1 MRRCAPRNP
10 TTTRCR
16 SRAACDR
23 GSALLRF
30 LIVDDDSEYRQLLR
44 YHLEVE
50 WPDASI
56 DEHQPTS
63 TSMLADLAVAGLDM
77 VLLGHPVARDET
89 FTLLK
94 SLRRRPDCPP
104 IFVFAS
110 PSDEFVAVDALKA
123 GAASYFPKD
132 KVRHH
137 RLVDAIRAEMRTEPG
152 EDTGNLLV
160 NHKALNGAHRRRLLG
175 KLYAGELSSVYL
187 AEAEGTGER
196 IAFKVLRHVPD
207 SGGMRTFD
215 RFLQEYE
222 VIARV
227 RHPSVV
233 KIFDLG
239 VADDHAYIAMEYLG
253 AGSLAER
260 LNAALDPDLSVDYAA
275 QVGSA
280 LAAIH
285 EAGILHRDLKP
296 ANIMFREDGTLALI
310 DFGLAKQMRL
320 HAAITGTGQIFGTP
334 YYMSPEQGHA
344 EPTDP
349 RSDIYSLGCMLYE
362 MLTGDRPFT
371 ASSPM
376 GVIYRH
382 AHARRPRLPLP
393 LTHLQPVLDR
403 MLAVE
408 RLARYQSA
416 HEFLA
421 DLAAAAG

>member
-1 MRRCAPRNP
+1 
-10 TTTRCR
+10 
-16 SRAACDR
+16 
-23 GSALLRF
+23 LRF
-30 LIVDDDSEYRQLLR
+30 LIVDDDPEYRQLLR

-56 DEHQPTS
+56 EEHQPGAAGS
-63 TSMLADLAVAGLDM
+63 LPPSRALADLDL
-77 VLLGHPVARDET
+77 VLLGHPVARDDG
-89 FTLLK
+89 FLWLK
-94 SLRRRPDCPP
+94 SLRGRAGCPP
-104 IFVFAS
+104 IFIFAN

-132 KVRHH
+132 RVRHH
-137 RLVDAIRAEMRTEPG
+137 RLVDAIRAELRTGSSG

-160 NHKALNGAHRRRLLG
+160 NHRALNGARKRRLLA

-187 AEAEGTGER
+187 AEAEETGER

-207 SGGMRTFD
+207 SGGTRTFD

-227 RHPSVV
+227 RHPNVV

-239 VADDHAYIAMEYLG
+239 VADDHAYIAMEFLG

-260 LNAALDPDLSVDYAA
+260 LNAALEPGPAVHYAI
-275 QVGSA
+275 QIGSA

-296 ANIMFREDGTLALI
+296 ANIMFRDDGTLALI

-349 RSDIYSLGCMLYE
+349 RSDIYSLGCILYE
-362 MLTGDRPFT
+362 MLTGERPFT

-382 AHARRPRLPLP
+382 AHAPRPRLPRAV
-393 LTHLQPVLDR
+393 THLQPILDR

-408 RLARYQSA
+408 RLERYQSA
-416 HEFLA
+416 RDLLA
-421 DLAAAAG
+421 DLATAAG